1 MAERRLQKNPAAEA
15 IPGTPII
22 RDVRIVSG
30 SEVTG
35 LCSRGSSRVPFKL
48 KDNYDGVGEYDLNK
62 MEEKAA
68 KLEKD
73 LIMKEL
79 ETLDF
84 LEALGSTKKIVKD
97 LKLELQQQQ
106 PMRCMESPEHL
117 RSEIKEM
124 NHDERCHR
132 TPMRSPDMIFMEL
145 KQANMNLGKTMDDL
159 SMIRSYVESLN
170 MNTVE
175 HKDFLGVASLA
186 EELNSLRLKHDDEER
201 FITKNV
207 SVNPQCEQVKMV
219 VETNDNKQSSTC
231 LKTARMRLVAAR
243 KMEEAARAAE
253 ALAIA
258 EMTMLSSAKDQDEF
272 CFPEPPR
279 SPLTLKEQMQEDI
292 SIEIMR
298 KLEEANE
305 EVKQSQQ
312 ALETALNRVEIAN
325 VKQLEAEDAVRQWNI
340 ESWKDQK
347 AIKAKRSMK
356 DDNIPRRSF
365 LSHVSQHEPLDNLA
379 KPMLKRNVSVG
390 SGLNRKQ
397 VPNTDEKHLRRKFRF
412 MHNTVPEQTE
422 LYCHTVDKKGNC
434 NYSFYEFGVDVD
446 ISKSNLRLKPYGEGE
461 DLLGMSRIFEIK
473 VEYSYI

>member
-15 IPGTPII
+15 IPGTPRI

-48 KDNYDGVGEYDLNK
+48 KDNYDGVGEFDLKK
-62 MEEKAA
+62 MEENAA

-117 RSEIKEM
+117 HSQIKEM

-132 TPMRSPDMIFMEL
+132 SSPMRSPDMILMEL
-145 KQANMNLGKTMDDL
+145 KQANMNLGKTMEDL

-170 MNTVE
+170 MKTVE

-207 SVNPQCEQVKMV
+207 SVNPKCEQVKMV
-219 VETNDNKQSSTC
+219 VETNDNKHSNAC
-231 LKTARMRLVAAR
+231 LKTAKMRLVAAR
-243 KMEEAARAAE
+243 KMEEADRAAE

-258 EMTMLSSAKDQDEF
+258 EMAILSSKKDQEEF

-305 EVKQSQQ
+305 EVKQSQR
-312 ALETALNRVEIAN
+312 ALENALNRVEIAN

-347 AIKAKRSMK
+347 AIRAKRPMR

-365 LSHVSQHEPLDNLA
+365 LSHVSQHEPVDNLP

-397 VPNTDEKHLRRKFRF
+397 VPNIDEKHLRRKFRF
-412 MHNTVPEQTE
+412 MHNTVPEQIE
-422 LYCHTVDKKGNC
+422 
-434 NYSFYEFGVDVD
+434 
-446 ISKSNLRLKPYGEGE
+446 
-461 DLLGMSRIFEIK
+461 
-473 VEYSYI
+473 

>member
-1 MAERRLQKNPAAEA
+1 MTERRLQKNSAAEE
-15 IPGTPII
+15 IPGTPRI
-22 RDVRIVSG
+22 RDVRIVFG

-35 LCSRGSSRVPFKL
+35 LCGRGSSRVPFKL
-48 KDNYDGVGEYDLNK
+48 KDNYDGVGDFDLKK
-62 MEEKAA
+62 MEENAA

-106 PMRCMESPEHL
+106 PVKCMESPEHL
-117 RSEIKEM
+117 RSQIKEM
-124 NHDERCHR
+124 NHGERCHR
-132 TPMRSPDMIFMEL
+132 SLLKSPDMVFTEL
-145 KQANMNLGKTMDDL
+145 KQASMNLGKTMDDL

-170 MNTVE
+170 MKTVE
-175 HKDFLGVASLA
+175 HKDFIGVASLA
-186 EELNSLRLKHDDEER
+186 EELNSLRSKHDDEER

-207 SVNPQCEQVKMV
+207 YVNPQCEQVKMV
-219 VETNDNKQSSTC
+219 VETNDNKQSSAC
-231 LKTARMRLVAAR
+231 LKTAKMRLVAAR

-258 EMTMLSSAKDQDEF
+258 EMTILCTNKDEF
-272 CFPEPPR
+272 CFPELPPR

-305 EVKQSQQ
+305 EVKQSQR
-312 ALETALNRVEIAN
+312 ALEAALNRVEIAN

-347 AIKAKRSMK
+347 AIRAKRSMK
-356 DDNIPRRSF
+356 GDDNIPRRSF
-365 LSHVSQHEPLDNLA
+365 LSHVNQHEPLDDLP

-397 VPNTDEKHLRRKFRF
+397 PALNIDEKQSRRKFRF
-412 MHNTVPEQTE
+412 IHHTVPEQTE
-422 LYCHTVDKKGNC
+422 
-434 NYSFYEFGVDVD
+434 
-446 ISKSNLRLKPYGEGE
+446 
-461 DLLGMSRIFEIK
+461 
-473 VEYSYI
+473 

>member
-1 MAERRLQKNPAAEA
+1 MAARRLQKNPAAEG
-15 IPGTPII
+15 IPGTPRI

-35 LCSRGSSRVPFKL
+35 LCSRGSSCVPFKL
-48 KDNYDGVGEYDLNK
+48 KDNNDGLGEYDLKK
-62 MEEKAA
+62 MEENAA

-106 PMRCMESPEHL
+106 PVRCMESPEHL
-117 RSEIKEM
+117 RSQIKEM
-124 NHDERCHR
+124 NHDERCHGS
-132 TPMRSPDMIFMEL
+132 PLKSPDTIFMEL
-145 KQANMNLGKTMDDL
+145 KQASKNLGKTMDDL

-170 MNTVE
+170 MKTVE

-201 FITKNV
+201 LITKNV

-219 VETNDNKQSSTC
+219 IETNDNKQSNTC
-231 LKTARMRLVAAR
+231 LRTAKMRLVAAR

-258 EMTMLSSAKDQDEF
+258 EMTILSSGKDQDQDEF

-305 EVKQSQQ
+305 EVKQSQL
-312 ALETALNRVEIAN
+312 ALEIALNRVEIAN
-325 VKQLEAEDAVRQWNI
+325 AKQLEAEDAVRQWNI

-347 AIKAKRSMK
+347 AIRAKRSLK
-356 DDNIPRRSF
+356 NDDVFPRRSF
-365 LSHVSQHEPLDNLA
+365 LSHVNQHEPLDDLP

-397 VPNTDEKHLRRKFRF
+397 VPTPSIDEKQSRRKFRF
-412 MHNTVPEQTE
+412 IHNTVPEQT
-422 LYCHTVDKKGNC
+422 D
-434 NYSFYEFGVDVD
+434 
-446 ISKSNLRLKPYGEGE
+446 
-461 DLLGMSRIFEIK
+461 
-473 VEYSYI
+473 

>member
-1 MAERRLQKNPAAEA
+1 MAERRLQKTPAAEG
-15 IPGTPII
+15 IPGTPRI

-35 LCSRGSSRVPFKL
+35 SCGRWSSRVPLIKL
-48 KDNYDGVGEYDLNK
+48 KDNYDGEGEFDLK
-62 MEEKAA
+62 KIEENAA

-84 LEALGSTKKIVKD
+84 LEALASTKKIVKD

-106 PMRCMESPEHL
+106 PCMESPHEHL
-117 RSEIKEM
+117 RSQIKEM

-132 TPMRSPDMIFMEL
+132 STPLKSPDTL
-145 KQANMNLGKTMDDL
+145 KQASMNLGKIMDDL
-159 SMIRSYVESLN
+159 SMIRSYV
-170 MNTVE
+170 
-175 HKDFLGVASLA
+175 GAASLA
-186 EELNSLRLKHDDEER
+186 EELNSLRLKHPSVPDDDDER
-201 FITKNV
+201 FNTKKV
-207 SVNPQCEQVKMV
+207 YVNPQFEQVKMV
-219 VETNDNKQSSTC
+219 VETNDTTCHKQSNAC
-231 LKTARMRLVAAR
+231 LKTAKMRLVAAR

-258 EMTMLSSAKDQDEF
+258 EMTILSSAKDQEEF

-292 SIEIMR
+292 STEILR

-305 EVKQSQQ
+305 EVKQSQR
-312 ALETALNRVEIAN
+312 ALETALNGLEIAN
-325 VKQLEAEDAVRQWNI
+325 VKQLDAEDAFRQWNI

-347 AIKAKRSMK
+347 AIRAKRSMK
-356 DDNIPRRSF
+356 DDDDIFPRRSF
-365 LSHVSQHEPLDNLA
+365 LSHVNQHEPLDDLP

-397 VPNTDEKHLRRKFRF
+397 VPNIDEKLLRRKFRF
-412 MHNTVPEQTE
+412 IHNTVP
-422 LYCHTVDKKGNC
+422 KA
-434 NYSFYEFGVDVD
+434 
-446 ISKSNLRLKPYGEGE
+446 KP
-461 DLLGMSRIFEIK
+461 
-473 VEYSYI
+473 

>member
-1 MAERRLQKNPAAEA
+1 MAEKRLQIKNNAAEA
-15 IPGTPII
+15 APGTPRI

-35 LCSRGSSRVPFKL
+35 GRGSSWVPFKL
-48 KDNYDGVGEYDLNK
+48 NKDNYDGVGEFDIKK
-62 MEEKAA
+62 MEENAA

-73 LIMKEL
+73 LIIKEL

-84 LEALGSTKKIVKD
+84 LEALGSTKKFVKD

-106 PMRCMESPEHL
+106 QHVRCMESPDHL
-117 RSEIKEM
+117 RSQIKEM
-124 NHDERCHR
+124 NHDHERCHDH
-132 TPMRSPDMIFMEL
+132 PSPFKSQDM
-145 KQANMNLGKTMDDL
+145 MNLGKTMNDL
-159 SMIRSYVESLN
+159 SMIRSHIESLN
-170 MNTVE
+170 IKTVE

-186 EELNSLRLKHDDEER
+186 EELNSLRLKHNDEER
-201 FITKNV
+201 F
-207 SVNPQCEQVKMV
+207 PQCEQVKMV
-219 VETNDNKQSSTC
+219 VETNDNKHRDNTC

-258 EMTMLSSAKDQDEF
+258 EMTILSSAKEQ
-272 CFPEPPR
+272 PR

-305 EVKQSQQ
+305 EVKQSQG
-312 ALETALNRVEIAN
+312 ALEAALNRVEIAN
-325 VKQLEAEDAVRQWNI
+325 VKQLEAEDAFRQWNI

-347 AIKAKRSMK
+347 AIRAKRSMK

-365 LSHVSQHEPLDNLA
+365 LSHVNQHKTLEDDLT

-397 VPNTDEKHLRRKFRF
+397 VTNADEKQLRRKFRF
-412 MHNTVPEQTE
+412 IHNTVPEQTE
-422 LYCHTVDKKGNC
+422 
-434 NYSFYEFGVDVD
+434 
-446 ISKSNLRLKPYGEGE
+446 
-461 DLLGMSRIFEIK
+461 
-473 VEYSYI
+473 